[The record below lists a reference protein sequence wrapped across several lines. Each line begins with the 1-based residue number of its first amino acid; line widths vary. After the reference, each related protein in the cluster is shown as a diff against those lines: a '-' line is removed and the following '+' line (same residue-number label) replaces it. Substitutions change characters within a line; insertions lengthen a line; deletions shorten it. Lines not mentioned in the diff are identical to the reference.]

1 MTKKTAGYMIIIS
14 TAVLITVSLVYMIV
28 THEGMI
34 QTSADFENETPIW
47 QLWMLAI
54 IPFALSLFLGN
65 RDSIRPLYNE
75 VPKSTWS
82 LVTLAVILIA
92 VMVLTPEAY
101 VFSLFYIYKLILLF
115 IIPLIIMRKDT
126 VKAVLSVKKACQWK
140 APLVV
145 VAVWLMLFI
154 FSPMSEGSTY
164 EIDFLTLLIG
174 AIVSLFLNAVVEELF
189 YRKWLQ
195 TRLETAFG
203 IWPAICVSA
212 VLWALWHVGIQ
223 GSGDVFDKTAHSLV
237 QHGMIGLFLG
247 YFWAKY
253 RNIWLLIFM
262 HGLMNFPMR
271 LITMWFE

>member
-28 THEGMI
+28 THDGMI

-92 VMVLTPEAY
+92 VMVLTPESY

-154 FSPMSEGSTY
+154 SVSYTH
-164 EIDFLTLLIG
+164 LTLPTIL
-174 AIVSLFLNAVVEELF
+174 
-189 YRKWLQ
+189 
-195 TRLETAFG
+195 
-203 IWPAICVSA
+203 
-212 VLWALWHVGIQ
+212 
-223 GSGDVFDKTAHSLV
+223 LV
-237 QHGMIGLFLG
+237 
-247 YFWAKY
+247 
-253 RNIWLLIFM
+253 
-262 HGLMNFPMR
+262 
-271 LITMWFE
+271 